1 MPDQPGILVHRFEPI
16 QGHSQGEDADSICL
30 VAGVVDQFGFH
41 ELAMDNGQI
50 SIMDQGGPFNPLD
63 QKIPIVGSPPQLRRG
78 YPMIIK
84 EDGSPLNALD
94 AFQQSIA
101 SGIVID
107 RKVRQVKMPLLSADQ
122 IPQGENPAKDRDILG
137 DILWGMPD
145 EDAHLVP
152 PTAEEPSHVD
162 DTGANGVLG

>member
-1 MPDQPGILVHRFEPI
+1 
-16 QGHSQGEDADSICL
+16 
-30 VAGVVDQFGFH
+30 
-41 ELAMDNGQI
+41 
-50 SIMDQGGPFNPLD
+50 
-63 QKIPIVGSPPQLRRG
+63 
-78 YPMIIK
+78 MIIK
-84 EDGSPLNALD
+84 EDGSSLNALD

-137 DILWGMPD
+137 DILWGMLD